1 MRGDFDY
8 DLSSELWGEDLIGSS
23 KNCRNLYEEGV
34 LWRYQIISVVGS
46 GAHGKVQSNLL

>member
-23 KNCRNLYEEGV
+23 KNLYEEGV

-46 GAHGKVQSNLL
+46 GAHGKVQLNLL